1 MEQDKRI
8 ANLEQEIESTRQKLI
23 VMLGWRG
30 TDQPEMRELPPV
42 DLDEIAAI
50 DYEADKQEAL
60 ENNYTLR
67 INKRKLENAIEKANK
82 EDLEKTISANEK
94 QIGVSLLSS
103 WQSLMTAKLLYEQA
117 LADEAAEQRNT
128 ELGRQKWNAGVITR
142 HELEQQEYALAEKQR
157 TVQTSAMSLLEAL
170 ETYRWGVKGLASA
183 D

>member
-1 MEQDKRI
+1 
-8 ANLEQEIESTRQKLI
+8 
-23 VMLGWRG
+23 MLGWRG

-117 LADEAAEQRNT
+117 LRC
-128 ELGRQKWNAGVITR
+128 V
-142 HELEQQEYALAEKQR
+142 
-157 TVQTSAMSLLEAL
+157 
-170 ETYRWGVKGLASA
+170 
-183 D
+183 